1 MHAELRITS
10 HEQRFALRRPF
21 RIARGVIE
29 EARVVYVEVERGGRI
44 GRGEAWPAARYGESV
59 SGVLAQLRT
68 IACLATEQGHQGPA
82 SELPAGAARNAL
94 DCALWDLYAK
104 ESGRRV
110 WELLQRDPPKPVLSA
125 YTIALD
131 APELMAEQATG
142 VEHRALLKVKLG
154 GDGDD
159 VARVSAVR
167 AAAPDA
173 RLIVDVNEAWSYAQL
188 ERNAPP
194 LFAMGVEIIEQPL
207 AAAQDE
213 ALRNFAMRARL
224 CADESCRDRASLERL
239 LGKYGY
245 VNIKLDKTGG
255 LTEALELASAAR
267 ARGLNLMV
275 GSMCGTSLA
284 MAPALL
290 VAQQCEYVDLDGPLW
305 LASDRPA
312 ALHYRNGVIAPPAVE
327 VWG

>member
-1 MHAELRITS
+1 
-10 HEQRFALRRPF
+10 
-21 RIARGVIE
+21 
-29 EARVVYVEVERGGRI
+29 
-44 GRGEAWPAARYGESV
+44 
-59 SGVLAQLRT
+59 
-68 IACLATEQGHQGPA
+68 
-82 SELPAGAARNAL
+82 
-94 DCALWDLYAK
+94 
-104 ESGRRV
+104 
-110 WELLQRDPPKPVLSA
+110 
-125 YTIALD
+125 
-131 APELMAEQATG
+131 
-142 VEHRALLKVKLG
+142 
-154 GDGDD
+154 
-159 VARVSAVR
+159 VSAVR